1 MKYGSFLLLG
11 FVLSIQKSGF
21 GSDLTYCIQV
31 SRLIQELAAAASAEK
46 GLTFEEDMVERLC
59 AYSRAVAHFPTAV
72 KEVCM
77 LSRWICV
84 HQYISHLVFVDYC
97 SLNGGM
103 VGFTRSQRKRMQKGN
118 LILVRSTP
126 NG

>member
-1 MKYGSFLLLG
+1 M
-11 FVLSIQKSGF
+11 
-21 GSDLTYCIQV
+21 

-59 AYSRAVAHFPTAV
+59 AYSRAVSHFPTAV
-72 KEVCM
+72 KEVYID
-77 LSRWICV
+77 LSLWICV
-84 HQYISHLVFVDYC
+84 HQYLVSHLVFVDYC

-103 VGFTRSQRKRMQKGN
+103 VGFIRSQRKRMQKGN